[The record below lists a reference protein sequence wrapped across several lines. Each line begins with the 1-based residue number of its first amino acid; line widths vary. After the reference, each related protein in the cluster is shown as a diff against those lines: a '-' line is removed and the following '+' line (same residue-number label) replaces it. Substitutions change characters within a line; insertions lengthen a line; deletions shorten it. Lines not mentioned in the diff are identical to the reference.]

1 MRLLPKVP
9 FRRFRTIGLLS
20 DVAMV
25 AAAGMRVARR
35 SKADNA
41 RSNDP
46 GELVLLAGASWRLL
60 RRIRK
65 VRRSRRDRRLATKG

>member
-1 MRLLPKVP
+1 MRLLPKTP
-9 FRRFRTIGLLS
+9 SRRFRTIGLLS

-35 SKADNA
+35 SKVENA

-65 VRRSRRDRRLATKG
+65 VRHSRRARRLASTD